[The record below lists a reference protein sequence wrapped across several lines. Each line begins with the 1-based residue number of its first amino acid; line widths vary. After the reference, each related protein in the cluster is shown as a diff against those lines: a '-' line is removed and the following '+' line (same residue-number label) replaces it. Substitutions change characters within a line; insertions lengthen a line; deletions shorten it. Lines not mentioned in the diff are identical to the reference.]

1 MVREGQTSTP
11 IVACST
17 DRAKKSPLDEGQ
29 IPMHN
34 GGALRI
40 RQAAAAGIIVLLALQ
55 LSALGSA
62 LAQHTPTEQELNER
76 LTGVQADPIRGY
88 QQRSVEHS
96 QSWTRDT
103 LAWFRGLLS
112 RIHLT
117 PARVAL
123 GLGVI
128 GTLYTA
134 GKNKR
139 LVKWAV
145 MAVISWLLAIVGICA
160 MIFNWP
166 YMT

>member
-1 MVREGQTSTP
+1 
-11 IVACST
+11 
-17 DRAKKSPLDEGQ
+17 
-29 IPMHN
+29 MHN

-40 RQAAAAGIIVLLALQ
+40 RQAAAAGIIVILALQ
-55 LSALGSA
+55 WGVLGSA
-62 LAQHTPTEQELNER
+62 LAQHTPTEEELDKR
-76 LTGVQADPIRGY
+76 ITGVKADPIRGY
-88 QQRSVEHS
+88 QQRSVEQS
-96 QSWTRDT
+96 QSWTRGT
-103 LAWFRGLLS
+103 VTWFRELLA

-128 GTLYTA
+128 GTIYTA

-145 MAVISWLLAIVGICA
+145 MAVTSWLLAIVGICA

-166 YMT
+166 YLT